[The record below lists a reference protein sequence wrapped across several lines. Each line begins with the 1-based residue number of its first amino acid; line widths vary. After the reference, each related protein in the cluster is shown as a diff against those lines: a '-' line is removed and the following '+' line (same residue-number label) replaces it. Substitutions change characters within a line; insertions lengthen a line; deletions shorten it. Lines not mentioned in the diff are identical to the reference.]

1 MVTQIRN
8 IVVKGK
14 MRLDEMKSMWPKNVE
29 NLLFSKKS
37 YGNVI
42 VDLQSLFNRFR
53 KIAVENYLATD
64 ENYLTAQ
71 IP

>member
-29 NLLFSKKS
+29 NLLFSKK
-37 YGNVI
+37 VME
-42 VDLQSLFNRFR
+42 LF
-53 KIAVENYLATD
+53 
-64 ENYLTAQ
+64 
-71 IP
+71 